1 MALGAT
7 AAISLCH
14 LTYCSIGCEDD
25 VIHGAVRNES
35 SGYIVIVSQD
45 ERFVSQCGYRSRNV
59 KLDAGESEIGSSAY
73 DLLGGQG
80 YERATL
86 SIVSIVRLAGGA

>member
-1 MALGAT
+1 METVGMRSRRLGRCLALGAT

-25 VIHGAVRNES
+25 VIHGAV
-35 SGYIVIVSQD
+35 
-45 ERFVSQCGYRSRNV
+45 RNV